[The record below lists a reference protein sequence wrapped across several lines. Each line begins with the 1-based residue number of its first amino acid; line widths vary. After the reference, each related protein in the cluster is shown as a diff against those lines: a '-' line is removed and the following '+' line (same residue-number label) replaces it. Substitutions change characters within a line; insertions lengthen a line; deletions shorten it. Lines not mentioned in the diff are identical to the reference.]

1 MRSGCLYVPS
11 GVEMSCGAK
20 VESTGLGCRI
30 FWKRTT
36 LLKRFL
42 GSRSVDASKTR
53 LGNLLAASGSNTLE
67 SIYFC
72 RQLLLCA
79 CSGA

>member
-1 MRSGCLYVPS
+1 MGCE
-11 GVEMSCGAK
+11 VEMSCGAK

-36 LLKRFL
+36 LLMTFL

-53 LGNLLAASGSNTLE
+53 LGNLLTASGSNTLE
-67 SIYFC
+67 SILFL
-72 RQLLLCA
+72 QLVYTRVV
-79 CSGA
+79 GA

>member
-1 MRSGCLYVPS
+1 MRSGCLYVLWS
-11 GVEMSCGAK
+11 GNELWCQGRPTGA
-20 VESTGLGCRI
+20 GCRF

-36 LLKRFL
+36 LLMTFL
-42 GSRSVDASKTR
+42 GSRSGYASKTR

-67 SIYFC
+67 NIYFC
-72 RQLLLCA
+72 RQLLPCA

>member
-20 VESTGLGCRI
+20 VEPTGPGCRF

-36 LLKRFL
+36 LLMTFL
-42 GSRSVDASKTR
+42 GSRSGYASKTR
-53 LGNLLAASGSNTLE
+53 LGNLLDS
-67 SIYFC
+67 
-72 RQLLLCA
+72 
-79 CSGA
+79 